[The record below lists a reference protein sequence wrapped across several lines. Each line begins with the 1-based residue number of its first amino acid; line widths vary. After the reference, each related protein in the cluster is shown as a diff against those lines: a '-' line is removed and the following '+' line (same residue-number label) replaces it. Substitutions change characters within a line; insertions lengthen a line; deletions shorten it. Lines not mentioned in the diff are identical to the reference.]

1 MALPPKG
8 AWKHLLS
15 VGVKSLT
22 KYPAAWPP
30 IMVIVLAK
38 ICLILFGGRLM
49 APYVSP
55 LYFPFALG
63 AIYAPLSWLIAG
75 YCLYGLLFSFAPIK
89 WPHFLACMW
98 RFFLV
103 ILLLLACLV
112 GVMAVAGGLGFLVGY
127 SRAHFDHVVVT
138 VVLPVLLS
146 AFVLAS
152 FFWAAIRLSF
162 LVVIAL
168 AENRI
173 SLSYAWRL
181 SRGWGG
187 SLMACLLVI
196 ALLSAAVPVA
206 LFLVG
211 LGADQNLVV
220 GVTSITS
227 AVTTLIYYAVI
238 VTAYKKAVQD
248 QPPVPLAVESF

>member
-15 VGVKSLT
+15 VGFEALT

-30 IMVIVLAK
+30 IMVLVLVK

-63 AIYAPLSWLIAG
+63 TISAPLSFLISG
-75 YCLYGLLFSFAPIK
+75 YCLYGLLFGFVPIK
-89 WPHFLACMW
+89 WPHILASMGRYFLA
-98 RFFLV
+98 V
-103 ILLLLACLV
+103 LLLLVCLI

-127 SRAHFDHVVVT
+127 GRAHFDNVVVT
-138 VVLPVLLS
+138 IVLPVLLL
-146 AFVLAS
+146 AFTLVFI
-152 FFWAAIRLSF
+152 FFATIRMSF

-181 SRGWGG
+181 SRGWVG
-187 SLMACLLVI
+187 SLMACFLVI
-196 ALLSAAVPVA
+196 TLLSAAAPVA
-206 LFLVG
+206 LFLAG
-211 LGADQNLVV
+211 RGADQNLVM

-227 AVTTLIYYAVI
+227 AITTLIYYAVV
-238 VTAYKKAVQD
+238 VTAYKKAAED